1 MISDQEFIKLFNAIA
16 KVAKTPSN
24 PPAPAES
31 LDDNYPDL
39 NIDSLDGLIMG
50 MYLCDA
56 FGIPEEIGKTMQ
68 VKTVSDTM
76 QFCLNNATVDS
87 VDVDSVIA
95 GLK

>member
-24 PPAPAES
+24 PPNAAES
-31 LDDNYPDL
+31 LEDNYPDL

-68 VKTVSDTM
+68 VKTVGDTM
-76 QFCLNNATVDS
+76 KFCLENATKTEINVDN
-87 VDVDSVIA
+87 VIA
-95 GLK
+95 DLK